1 MATGDVQ
8 LVRFLQRECSR
19 LKDENQLLTDEV
31 RALRR
36 YLQALQSLQETIQH
50 FTPEQDIMAL
60 LDDTLYCALELLN
73 AADGSLLLIDEETDE
88 LVFVLVHGA
97 VRETLPGIRFDRRQG
112 IAGWVAENV
121 KPVVVNNVL
130 TDLRFLRDVDEHVG
144 FETRALVAVPLA
156 ARGRALGVIEV
167 LNKRSGE
174 NFTNE
179 DAKLLSILATL
190 SASALDYAASVIEAE
205 ERA

>member
-31 RALRR
+31 HALRR

-144 FETRALVAVPLA
+144 FETRSLVAVPLA